1 MVSKPDFTIVAGAN
15 GAGKSTLK
23 NEYLRPGTLYF
34 DGDFIFLR
42 LQQQYPNLSK
52 ESLGGGVAVS
62 LERTVKE
69 MLEAKKDFAFETNF
83 SSNMAIDLTQKFR
96 ENGFNANLLY
106 IGIDSLE
113 LSKQRVA
120 DRVLTGGH
128 NVDNNVV
135 EFNYKEGIKNIN
147 ENLSLFDN
155 ITFVN
160 NKNLGNSEV
169 VAIYR
174 NEIKAKEIL
183 SNDVEWFNRD
193 FKNSFQ
199 RLNFQ
204 NLQSQNRGLKI

>member
-1 MVSKPDFTIVAGAN
+1 MVNKPDFTIVAGAN

-23 NEYLRPGTLYF
+23 NEYLRSSTLYF
-34 DGDFIFLR
+34 DGDFIFAR

-62 LERTVKE
+62 LERTVE
-69 MLEAKKDFAFETNF
+69 EVLGAKRDFAFETNF
-83 SSNMAIDLTQKFR
+83 SSDMAINLTQKFR
-96 ENGFNANLLY
+96 ENGFKTNLIY

-128 NVDNNVV
+128 NVDNNVI
-135 EFNYKEGIKNIN
+135 EYNYKEGLKRVN

-160 NKNLGNSEV
+160 NRNLGNSEV
-169 VAIYR
+169 VAIFR
-174 NEIKAKEIL
+174 NEIKVKEIL
-183 SNDVEWFNRD
+183 SNNAEWFNRN

-199 RLNFQ
+199 LLDFRNVQL
-204 NLQSQNRGLKI
+204 QNRGLKM